1 MPPPAAA
8 EDPPAPQASGAD
20 ARELL
25 RVRADA
31 AGGAQAALACLATHG
46 AVLLDAALP
55 EAAVTVAAA
64 ALAPFLDD
72 VAARWD
78 ADADALPLS
87 WRKYGITRCP
97 RVNAGKKNVHFD
109 PHGARLQAAAALSQR
124 VQLLRK
130 HVRRGRLL
138 THSRAQGASY
148 TTRWRRWR
156 LQAASRRC

>member
-1 MPPPAAA
+1 MPAPAAA
-8 EDPPAPQASGAD
+8 EHPPAPRASGAD

-31 AGGAQAALACLATHG
+31 AGGAAEALACLATHG

-55 EAAVTVAAA
+55 EAAVAAAAA

-109 PHGARLQAAAALSQR
+109 PHGARARAFFFLSQR
-124 VQLLRK
+124 VQPPCER
-130 HVRRGRLL
+130 V
-138 THSRAQGASY
+138 SPAAGA
-148 TTRWRRWR
+148 
-156 LQAASRRC
+156 